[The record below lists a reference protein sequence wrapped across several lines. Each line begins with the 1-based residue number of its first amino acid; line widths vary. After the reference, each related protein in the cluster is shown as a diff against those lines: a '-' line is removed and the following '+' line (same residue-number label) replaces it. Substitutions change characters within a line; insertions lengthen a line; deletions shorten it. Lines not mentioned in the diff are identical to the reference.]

1 MSEPI
6 DLNKFEETRHIDPPT
21 CAEELALVRQETE
34 CGHPF
39 GCLRLVYD
47 NHGEPEE
54 YCEWCSDLEAARQKH
69 GYAMGRLKRTARV
82 MVKQATLAE
91 RERCAKIAESYDD
104 GGENHQCNNA
114 CTDIAQAIRAGET
127 I

>member
-1 MSEPI
+1 MI
-6 DLNKFEETRHIDPPT
+6 DEQQQEFETWWQENVGNDDF
-21 CAEELALVRQETE
+21 CYLDKGDALE
-34 CGHPF
+34 C
-39 GCLRLVYD
+39 
-47 NHGEPEE
+47 
-54 YCEWCSDLEAARQKH
+54 WQA
-69 GYAMGRLKRTARV
+69 
-82 MVKQATLAE
+82 ATLAE